1 MKSSNKHIRKLD
13 LELLR
18 RHDHPNPNPGSGMEG
33 VFDFYVFEFGFCSC
47 IPLFSPL
54 SFLPVLIICN
64 QIIYFFYPETA
75 NLTLEEIDFLF
86 MDRGTVGDD
95 HRSRSGSGSGSGS
108 GVESGLAF
116 ADDVRE
122 VGVKE

>member
-1 MKSSNKHIRKLD
+1 
-13 LELLR
+13 
-18 RHDHPNPNPGSGMEG
+18 MEG
-33 VFDFYVFEFGFCSC
+33 VFDFYVFEFGFRSC

-86 MDRGTVGDD
+86 MDRRTAGG
-95 HRSRSGSGSGSGS
+95 HRSGS

-122 VGVKE
+122 VEVKE